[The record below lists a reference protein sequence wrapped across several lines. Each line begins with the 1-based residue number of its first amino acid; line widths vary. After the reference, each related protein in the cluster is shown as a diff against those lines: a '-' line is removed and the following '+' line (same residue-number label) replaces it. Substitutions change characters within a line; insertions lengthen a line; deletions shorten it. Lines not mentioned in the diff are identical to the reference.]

1 MRQHNHSPMSKHTT
15 KHRPTKDE
23 MLAAM
28 QEMYGDHITWEDMHV
43 MFEHD
48 GREIKIADPEVV
60 FVGDMSP
67 DIVQGGD
74 SGMSE
79 YEDAREDLSEETES
93 DE

>member
-1 MRQHNHSPMSKHTT
+1 MSKHTT
-15 KHRPTKDE
+15 QHRPTKDE

-28 QEMYGDHITWEDMHV
+28 QEMYGNHITWKDFHV

-48 GREIKIADPEVV
+48 GREIKITDPDVV

-67 DIVQGGD
+67 DIVQGKDDEMEGYSEAKEELAED
-74 SGMSE
+74 SS
-79 YEDAREDLSEETES
+79 EDAEN

>member
-1 MRQHNHSPMSKHTT
+1 MSKHTT

-43 MFEHD
+43 VFED
-48 GREIKIADPEVV
+48 DSGREIKITDPEVV

-67 DIVQGGD
+67 DIIQGGGEEPAE
-74 SGMSE
+74 SYSE
-79 YEDAREDLSEETES
+79 AREELAEDNDTDS

>member
-1 MRQHNHSPMSKHTT
+1 MSNHTT

-43 MFEHD
+43 MFERD
-48 GREIKIADPEVV
+48 NGQEIKISDPDVV

-67 DIVQGGD
+67 DIIRGEED
-74 SGMSE
+74 SDMDDYSE
-79 YEDAREDLSEETES
+79 AFEELS
-93 DE
+93 DEDNGSDE

>member
-1 MRQHNHSPMSKHTT
+1 MSKHTT

-43 MFEHD
+43 IYKDEN

-67 DIVQGGD
+67 DIISGEE
-74 SGMSE
+74 SGMDD
-79 YEDAREDLSEETES
+79 YEEAREDLSEM
-93 DE
+93 DEEDDE

>member
-1 MRQHNHSPMSKHTT
+1 
-15 KHRPTKDE
+15 

-43 MFEHD
+43 VYEHE

-67 DIVQGGD
+67 EIIQGDD
-74 SGMSE
+74 SGMSD
-79 YEDAREDLSEETES
+79 YENAREDLYEEDDES